1 MPRYSAWKTVIGG
14 AEKRHR
20 SENATYKW
28 LREWAAEQPD
38 GTRVAV
44 YVQESTRKGH
54 WYTFEEHVVRSG
66 MLTES

>member
-28 LREWAAEQPD
+28 LREQAPD
-38 GTRVAV
+38 LPDDTTVTV
-44 YVQESTRKGH
+44 MVQEGPRWGL
-54 WYTFEEHVVRSG
+54 FET
-66 MLTES
+66 LTIRAGQIHN